1 MPKKPKH
8 PCAYPG
14 CPNLTDNQ
22 YCPQHEKIAR
32 QQFDKYQR
40 NPHVNKTYGRAWK
53 RIRDRYASEH
63 PLCEM
68 CLKEGRV
75 TLMEEVHHMTAVVC
89 IGLTMYLKMKSM
101 LSVPCSNRKKSMEK
115 NCMRG
120 RRNTK
125 P

>member
-22 YCPQHEKIAR
+22 YCLQHEKIAR
-32 QQFDKYQR
+32 QQYDKYQR

-63 PLCEM
+63 TLCEM

-75 TLMEEVHHMTAVVC
+75 TLMEEVHHILPV
-89 IGLTMYLKMKSM
+89 S
-101 LSVPCSNRKKSMEK
+101 
-115 NCMRG
+115 RG
-120 RRNTK
+120 GRHNKENLMSLCRSCHNK
-125 P
+125 IHIELGDRHPHG